1 MDSGNLLIPPSN
13 IQNEALRDRRW
24 RQIVEA
30 SVPLFTRQGFHQTT
44 TRQMA
49 RAVGLSIGP
58 LYEYVRTKED
68 VLLLTC
74 HYVHTDLEG
83 ALRDALTAEGTA
95 MSRLEHA
102 IGAFIGI
109 VDRLQDYIV
118 FTYSESKSLGPGR
131 VNVLL
136 EREEAIAG
144 IFADLLRQ
152 GIARGE
158 FSLDPA
164 EVPLTA
170 HTIVVLGHM
179 WAFRRWALR
188 KQYNLEQYT
197 AAQVKTIFGRLGPR
211 PAAGEGGPNQ

>member
-1 MDSGNLLIPPSN
+1 MDSSNLTIPPSN

-30 SVPLFTRQGFHQTT
+30 AVPLFTRQGFHQTT

-49 RAVGLSIGP
+49 RAVGLSIGT

-74 HYVHTDLEG
+74 HYVHSDLEG
-83 ALRDALTAEGTA
+83 ALRDALKAEGTA
-95 MSRLEHA
+95 AARLEHA
-102 IGAFIGI
+102 IRAFIAI

-118 FTYSESKSLGPGR
+118 FTYAESKSLGPGR
-131 VNVLL
+131 INVLL

-144 IFADLLRQ
+144 IFAELLRE
-152 GIARGE
+152 GADHGE
-158 FSLDPA
+158 FQLA
-164 EVPLTA
+164 ETEVALTA
-170 HTIVVLGHM
+170 HTITVLGHM

-188 KQYNLEQYT
+188 KHYTLQQYT
-197 AAQVKTIFGRLGPR
+197 DAQVHTILSRLGAPPAAAQ
-211 PAAGEGGPNQ
+211 